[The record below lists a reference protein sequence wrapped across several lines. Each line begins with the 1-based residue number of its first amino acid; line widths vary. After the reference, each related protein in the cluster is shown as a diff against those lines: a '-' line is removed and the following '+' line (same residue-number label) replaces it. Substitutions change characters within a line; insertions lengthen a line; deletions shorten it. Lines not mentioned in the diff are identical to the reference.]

1 MNVLKRIA
9 AVVVILVT
17 STGAARADDGDSV
30 PLRFPDT
37 PQRFEFGLYGT
48 RPDDGDDAL
57 TVGLAYH
64 YRLSPVFAVGA
75 RAEYA
80 GGDLD
85 SWVLGAPLT
94 AHFGEGWEFVAMP
107 GAEISDGEV
116 KGLFRLGFGYV
127 FEFNSFGLKPEA
139 FADIV
144 DGETRYGLGASVVF
158 GF

>member
-1 MNVLKRIA
+1 MSVPDRVL
-9 AVVVILVT
+9 AVALALCA
-17 STGAARADDGDSV
+17 GAAHAEDGGPSPTRSLDA
-30 PLRFPDT
+30 

-48 RPDDGDDAL
+48 RPEEGDDAL

-107 GAEISDGEV
+107 GAEISDGEI
-116 KGLFRLGFGYV
+116 KGLLRLGFGYV